1 MSQALQAPLSGQYAA
16 IYAYGRAG
24 GRLSTDEDVA
34 LTLLAD
40 HRTDRD
46 QLRAWLLSD
55 GEQPD
60 PPAPAYT
67 LPGTVRSDAAARRL
81 LATVELRLIPV
92 LVQLLAEESDEA
104 RRRWAVRAVRRSA
117 LTAQDWG
124 AAPQAFPWPAD
135 LTPPA

>member
-1 MSQALQAPLSGQYAA
+1 VSQALQAALSGQYAA

-24 GRLSTDEDVA
+24 GRLAAEEDVA
-34 LTLLAD
+34 LALLAE
-40 HRTDRD
+40 HRADRD
-46 QLRAWLLSD
+46 QLRAWLVSD
-55 GEQPD
+55 GEQPE

-67 LPGTVRSDAAARRL
+67 LPGPVQSDAAARQL

-92 LVQLLAEESDEA
+92 LVQVLAEESDE
-104 RRRWAVRAVRRSA
+104 RRRAWAVRAVRRAA

-124 AAPQAFPWPAD
+124 AAGQAFPWPAD

>member
-1 MSQALQAPLSGQYAA
+1 VSQALQSALSGQYAA

-24 GRLSTDEDVA
+24 GRLSTDADVA
-34 LTLLAD
+34 LALMAE
-40 HRTDRD
+40 HRADRD
-46 QLRAWLLSD
+46 QLRAWLVSD

-60 PPAPAYT
+60 PLAPAYT
-67 LPGTVRSDAAARRL
+67 LPGPVASDAAARQL

-92 LVQLLAEESDEA
+92 LVQVLAEETDE
-104 RRRWAVRAVRRSA
+104 RRRTWAVRAVRRAA

-124 AAPQAFPWPAD
+124 APPQAFPWPTD

>member
-1 MSQALQAPLSGQYAA
+1 VSQALQSALSGQYAA

-24 GRLSTDEDVA
+24 GRLSTDADVA
-34 LTLLAD
+34 LALMAE
-40 HRTDRD
+40 HRADRD
-46 QLRAWLLSD
+46 QLRAWLVSD

-67 LPGTVRSDAAARRL
+67 LPGPVASDAAARQL

-92 LVQLLAEESDEA
+92 LVQVLAEETDE
-104 RRRWAVRAVRRSA
+104 RRRTWAVRAVRRAA

-124 AAPQAFPWPAD
+124 APPQAFPWPTD